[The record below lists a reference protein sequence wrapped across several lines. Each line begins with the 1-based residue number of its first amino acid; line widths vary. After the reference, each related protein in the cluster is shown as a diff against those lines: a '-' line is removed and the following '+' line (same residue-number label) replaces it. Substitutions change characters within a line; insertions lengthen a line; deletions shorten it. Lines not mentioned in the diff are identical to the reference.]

1 MSETFVGTI
10 EDSVYFELSENNVPI
25 AVVGFR
31 ISTIQPFSNG
41 SSRRKQVL
49 YNVCNDAIEIEYV
62 LYAKRSKRT
71 NCSRSNFLDGDFFA
85 KLGNEGF
92 NSCSSGPTVVTILL
106 YRKPLLLSMPNV
118 MRVE

>member
-49 YNVCNDAIEIEYV
+49 YNVGEKTSAV
-62 LYAKRSKRT
+62 QFPA
-71 NCSRSNFLDGDFFA
+71 
-85 KLGNEGF
+85 
-92 NSCSSGPTVVTILL
+92 
-106 YRKPLLLSMPNV
+106 PLESPLS
-118 MRVE
+118 